1 MNKIINISIIAHV
14 DAGKTT
20 LTEQLLYKCGA
31 IRETGRVD
39 KGTTVSDFLPLEIER
54 KISIKSSYTSM
65 FFEDAE
71 INIIDTP
78 GHIDFSEELERSLS
92 ITDAVVLVVSSVDG
106 IQPYT
111 KLIWKILYKLKIP
124 TIIFLNKTDRIGSNS
139 ENVINQIS
147 ELLDVPKYSLLDIT
161 DIDSESTRDVKIK
174 ISKNI
179 EKLELESIINYD
191 DSIAEDYIL
200 GNDISKESIKNA
212 AISMIYDFKL
222 FPVIKGS
229 ALFSEGIEELLYAV
243 SRYIKVNNVENDLS
257 GLVYKI
263 DYDPKDGKIAYIR
276 LFSGTI
282 NVRDQITINGK
293 QSEEKITQIRKYNG
307 KKYQNC
313 LSLTSGEIGAV
324 CGLKSIN
331 ISDYIGY
338 KNEKYKSIT
347 ISKPYTFEK
356 VIPLDDSSFDN
367 LYDALKKLETENP
380 YLNVKWIK
388 ESDELNISLSGSL
401 HRDFIINELKRR
413 FNINASFSKPTIIYK
428 ETPSI
433 SAEGADYYTMPKP
446 CWAIVKFLF
455 EPLETGRGVVYE
467 SVNIPSNTCNYSYQD
482 QIKKSFFANL
492 KQGLFGWE
500 ITDFKATLIYA
511 EHHTIHT
518 HPLDFYVATPMAIM
532 NTLKNCGS
540 TILEPII
547 QFDISA
553 PSDYYGPV
561 ISETLLRNGSFDG
574 LTTNKGLFFV
584 SCFLPAEKA
593 ISFPE
598 RLISITGGKAEYF
611 SRFSHYKKCE
621 KNPIPINAR
630 IGPNPLDRAKWILF
644 ARGAM
649 SDISYSLL

>member
-161 DIDSESTRDVKIK
+161 DIDSESTRDVKL
-174 ISKNI
+174 SKNI

-200 GNDISKESIKNA
+200 GNEISKESIKNA
-212 AISMIYDFKL
+212 AINMIYDFKL

-229 ALFSEGIEELLYAV
+229 ALFSAGIEELLYAV

-276 LFSGTI
+276 LFSGAI

-313 LSLTSGEIGAV
+313 LSLTS
-324 CGLKSIN
+324 
-331 ISDYIGY
+331 
-338 KNEKYKSIT
+338 
-347 ISKPYTFEK
+347 
-356 VIPLDDSSFDN
+356 
-367 LYDALKKLETENP
+367 
-380 YLNVKWIK
+380 
-388 ESDELNISLSGSL
+388 
-401 HRDFIINELKRR
+401 
-413 FNINASFSKPTIIYK
+413 
-428 ETPSI
+428 
-433 SAEGADYYTMPKP
+433 
-446 CWAIVKFLF
+446 
-455 EPLETGRGVVYE
+455 
-467 SVNIPSNTCNYSYQD
+467 
-482 QIKKSFFANL
+482 
-492 KQGLFGWE
+492 
-500 ITDFKATLIYA
+500 
-511 EHHTIHT
+511 
-518 HPLDFYVATPMAIM
+518 
-532 NTLKNCGS
+532 
-540 TILEPII
+540 
-547 QFDISA
+547 
-553 PSDYYGPV
+553 
-561 ISETLLRNGSFDG
+561 
-574 LTTNKGLFFV
+574 
-584 SCFLPAEKA
+584 
-593 ISFPE
+593 
-598 RLISITGGKAEYF
+598 
-611 SRFSHYKKCE
+611 
-621 KNPIPINAR
+621 
-630 IGPNPLDRAKWILF
+630 
-644 ARGAM
+644 
-649 SDISYSLL
+649 